1 MATTTPEQVIE
12 RFAALLAN
20 GDIDA
25 LVDLYEPEAVFAPRP
40 GEAVTGHDA
49 IREAL
54 GGLVE
59 LRPQLDGEIRDVLVS
74 DDTALISNRWGLR
87 GTGPDGAPVE
97 MGGTS
102 ADVLRRDPDGAWR
115 IVIDNPWGSGA

>member
-12 RFAALLAN
+12 RFAALLAG
-20 GDIDA
+20 GDIDG

-54 GGLVE
+54 GGLIE

-74 DDTALISNRWGLR
+74 DDTALISNRWWLR